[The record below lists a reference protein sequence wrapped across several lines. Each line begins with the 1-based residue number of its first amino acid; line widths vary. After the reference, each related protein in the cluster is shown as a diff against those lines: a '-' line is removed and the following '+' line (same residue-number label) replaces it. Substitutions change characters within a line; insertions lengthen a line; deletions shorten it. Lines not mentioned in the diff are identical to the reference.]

1 MVRIYE
7 KHYVKNIIVQV
18 QDLWESSLSKQTG
31 LLEQHVF
38 AFQIGFK
45 SLHS

>member
-1 MVRIYE
+1 MYE

-31 LLEQHVF
+31 LLEGHVLNHCI
-38 AFQIGFK
+38 ANSTG
-45 SLHS
+45 SWSC